1 MGAVDHRLLVRAV
14 LHSIRTSLTGLGGFA
29 AARLGVAPA
38 APTSAETA
46 RGRMIAIAASS
57 TMADVIPGADAA
69 RASALREP
77 SSIRQVETD
86 IDGETFHRL
95 IGETM
100 SDVVIVRRPH
110 EAPIHVSSS
119 LRRLLGLDPAE
130 FRLRDRI
137 HPQDLTALDALD
149 VTLGPSKP
157 SAVLTIRMRHADGR
171 WIWAEA
177 VNDYLTMPETAAIV
191 STLRDVT
198 DRRNHADELRMA
210 RDAAE
215 LAQARAESTT
225 RAKSEFIGLM
235 SHEIRTPLTAI
246 RGLIDLLGDGEPLSP
261 QQRRHLRL
269 VEASTETLLVAV
281 DDILDYA
288 RSETGDLQ
296 IEARSFALAPLI
308 AGVADLIR
316 PAATGKDVALDLNL
330 GRALPETVIGDERR
344 LRQILLNLLNDAVGV
359 ARAGTV
365 GLSIQGA
372 RLGQATGTLRF
383 AITATVP
390 DDRAIAYLPR
400 TAQIDGSGLGLTVA
414 QRLVGLMGG
423 RIDRA
428 TRPGEATAYRFS
440 VVLPEARRA
449 GIVVVPERPVTRAA
463 RVLVAE
469 DNAIDGEVVIAML
482 ERAGYVVDLVGDGM
496 AALAAVQAR
505 SYDLVLMDVLMPV
518 MDGVTATRRIRA
530 LQHPCRCV
538 PIVAVSAD
546 VMPHRVRAFLDAGM
560 NAHVAKPFD
569 RGTLADAVA
578 RQLSTVV
585 LLDTGEE
592 GSRPAR
598 PAVFDRA
605 CYDGLRGDLGV
616 DAAQGVLR
624 SFIALL
630 QPGGDDDVV
639 VTDAPTIAVAA
650 GRLGFLDL
658 ANAYG
663 RLAAA
668 DRHETAA
675 AQRRCRMARD
685 LAQRTFDEL
694 TCLERPDV
702 SQHIALL

>member
-1 MGAVDHRLLVRAV
+1 MLL
-14 LHSIRTSLTGLGGFA
+14 SIRTSLTGLGTFA
-29 AARLGVAPA
+29 ASRLGIAPA

-46 RGRMIAIAASS
+46 RGRMTAIVGPGAASDLTAIAETTRRDPLSASMTS
-57 TMADVIPGADAA
+57 ERSRMPEGDDDAG
-69 RASALREP
+69 
-77 SSIRQVETD
+77 
-86 IDGETFHRL
+86 GEAFHRL
-95 IGETM
+95 IAETM
-100 SDVVIVRRPH
+100 SDVVIVRRGD
-110 EAPIHVSSS
+110 EAPIHVSPS

-130 FRLRDRI
+130 FRLRERV

-149 VTLGPSKP
+149 AGIGPSKP
-157 SAVLTIRMRHADGR
+157 STVLTIRIRHADGR
-171 WIWAEA
+171 WIWVEA
-177 VNDYLTMPETAAIV
+177 VNDHLAMPGAPAII

-198 DRRNHADELRMA
+198 DRRHHADELRMA

-246 RGLIDLLGDGEPLSP
+246 RGFIDLLGDGEPLSP

-288 RSETGDLQ
+288 RSETGDLR
-296 IEARSFALAPLI
+296 IEARSFALAPMI
-308 AGVADLIR
+308 TAVADLIR
-316 PAATGKDVALDLNL
+316 PAAAGKDVALDLSL
-330 GRALPETVIGDERR
+330 GRALPELVIGDERR
-344 LRQILLNLLNDAVGV
+344 LRQILLNLLNDAVGI
-359 ARAGTV
+359 ARAGKV
-365 GLSIQGA
+365 ALSIQGA

-390 DDRAIAYLPR
+390 DDRAVAYQPR

-440 VVLPEARRA
+440 VVLPEARPA
-449 GIVVVPERPVTRAA
+449 GIVTVAEHAMTRSA

-482 ERAGYVVDLVGDGM
+482 ERAGCIVDLVGNGN
-496 AALAAVQAR
+496 AALEAVQVR

-518 MDGVTATRRIRA
+518 MDGMTATRRIRA

-605 CYDGLRGDLGV
+605 CYDGLRSELGV
-616 DAAQGVLR
+616 DAAQGTLR
-624 SFIALL
+624 AFIALL
-630 QPGGDDDVV
+630 QSGDGDSVIRE
-639 VTDAPTIAVAA
+639 ASTIAVGAE
-650 GRLGFLDL
+650 RLGFLDL

-663 RLAAA
+663 RLALA
-668 DRHETAA
+668 DGPETAA
-675 AQRRCRMARD
+675 AQRRCRIARD

-702 SQHIALL
+702 SQHVALL